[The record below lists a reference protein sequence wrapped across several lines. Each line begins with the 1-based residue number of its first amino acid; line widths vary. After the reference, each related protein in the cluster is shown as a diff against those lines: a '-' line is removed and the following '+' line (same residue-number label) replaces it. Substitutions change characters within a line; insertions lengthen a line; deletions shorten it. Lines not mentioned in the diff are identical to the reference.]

1 MKHSTGNRTKA
12 EQARFDKMKEIG
24 QCVACYQRG
33 IHGWG
38 YIEIHHLL
46 SGNKRIGHMAT
57 VSLCPWHHRGV
68 TDGQRVSCFD
78 SGSGR
83 QATSAELTK
92 WIGPSLAN
100 GSKPFRTEF
109 GTDAELLAI
118 QNALLGE
125 TDDP

>member
-12 EQARFDKMKEIG
+12 EQARFDKMKEMG

-33 IHGWG
+33 FRGWQ

-57 VSLCPWHHRGV
+57 VGLCTWHHRSVYESGHGH
-68 TDGQRVSCFD
+68 DKD
-78 SGSGR
+78 SMT
-83 QATSAELTK
+83 QFL
-92 WIGPSLAN
+92 GPSLAN
-100 GSKPFRTEF
+100 GSKPFRAEF

-125 TDDP
+125 TDGA

>member
-1 MKHSTGNRTKA
+1 MKHSTGKPTKA
-12 EQARFDKMKEIG
+12 EQARFDKMKDG
-24 QCVACYQRG
+24 VQCVACYQRG
-33 IHGWG
+33 IVKSG

-68 TDGQRVSCFD
+68 VYGDGMSIA
-78 SGSGR
+78 
-83 QATSAELTK
+83 QAKELY
-92 WIGPSLAN
+92 GPSLAN

-118 QNALLGE
+118 QNALLEG
-125 TDDP
+125 TDGA